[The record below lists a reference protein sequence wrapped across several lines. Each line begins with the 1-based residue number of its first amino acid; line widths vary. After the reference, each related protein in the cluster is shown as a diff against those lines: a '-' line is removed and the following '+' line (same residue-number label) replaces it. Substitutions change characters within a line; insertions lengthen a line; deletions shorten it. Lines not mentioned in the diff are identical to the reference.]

1 MKTDK
6 INIKQLL
13 DKYFEGK
20 TSLQEEQTLRNYF
33 RQDNIDESLLEFK
46 PMFDF
51 FNAERELT
59 MLEENETIVIPEQ
72 TNRPKRNKILFSRI
86 SIGIA
91 ASFMLF
97 LSIKFTFFNQ
107 QKDVLTQSIVY
118 VDGKKFTDVKT
129 IKSQTLNTIEA
140 IIYESEDDI
149 ISSQIDI
156 LNSFNDF

>member
-13 DKYFEGK
+13 DKYFEGQ
-20 TSLQEEQTLRNYF
+20 TSLQEEQSLRNYF
-33 RQDNIDESLLEFK
+33 RQENIDESLLEFK

-51 FNAERELT
+51 FNEERESA
-59 MLEENETIVIPEQ
+59 MIDEHETIIPEQ
-72 TNRPKRNKILFSRI
+72 SNRPKTIKIWFNRI

-91 ASFMLF
+91 ASVVLLLGAKFM
-97 LSIKFTFFNQ
+97 FFNQ
-107 QKDVLTQSIVY
+107 EKEILSQSIVY
-118 VDGKKFTDVKT
+118 VDGKKFTDMNT
-129 IKSQTLNTIEA
+129 IQLQTLNAIEA
-140 IIYESEDDI
+140 IYESEDDV

>member
-13 DKYFEGK
+13 DKYFEGQ
-20 TSLQEEQTLRNYF
+20 TSLQEEQSLRNYF

-51 FNAERELT
+51 FNEERESA
-59 MLEENETIVIPEQ
+59 MIDEYETIIPEQ
-72 TNRPKRNKILFSRI
+72 SNRPKTIKIWFSRI
-86 SIGIA
+86 SVGIA
-91 ASFMLF
+91 ASVVLLLGAKFM
-97 LSIKFTFFNQ
+97 FFNQ
-107 QKDVLTQSIVY
+107 EKEILSQSIVY
-118 VDGKKFTDVKT
+118 VDGKKFTDINT
-129 IKSQTLNTIEA
+129 IQSQTLNAIEA
-140 IIYESEDDI
+140 IYESVDDV

>member
-13 DKYFEGK
+13 DKYFEGQ
-20 TSLQEEQTLRNYF
+20 TSLQEEQSLRNYF
-33 RQDNIDESLLEFK
+33 RQKNIDESLLEFK

-51 FNAERELT
+51 FNEERESA
-59 MLEENETIVIPEQ
+59 MIDEHETIIPEQ
-72 TNRPKRNKILFSRI
+72 SNRPKTIKIWFNRI

-91 ASFMLF
+91 ASVVLLLGAKFM
-97 LSIKFTFFNQ
+97 FFNQ
-107 QKDVLTQSIVY
+107 EKEIFSQSIVY
-118 VDGKKFTDVKT
+118 VDEKKFTDMNT
-129 IKSQTLNTIEA
+129 IQLQTLNAIEA
-140 IIYESEDDI
+140 IYESEDDV